1 MRLLSFT
8 IFFLLSASFASA
20 GSSNATDENID
31 LNCGKLSELLVEKL
45 KEESLLAP
53 EQETQTRAETII
65 IDLCSETED
74 SAQQQHLLQ
83 KKAAMDNW
91 FFEYHADKEGNR
103 RLKTRR

>member
-20 GSSNATDENID
+20 GSSNTTDESID
-31 LNCGKLSELLVEKL
+31 LNCDKLSQLLLEKL
-45 KEESLLAP
+45 NDESLIVP
-53 EQETQTRAETII
+53 EQEPQTRAEAII
-65 IDLCSETED
+65 IELCSETED